1 MVKKKVSLG
10 SSPDAGELG
19 PGAAHEASRP
29 PALDVLELFFNT
41 GIVFHEVALPRGL
54 PDVVSSFVVMKP
66 PTPGAAAPPPRPGQP
81 AASPQAAPP
90 QAQGRGPQTLSVRR
104 ASPGE
109 EPDVEI
115 SAVDHVSE
123 LSNRWFPVPYQL
135 SCPFAVQI
143 FLGMT
148 GGGLRAVLA
157 VDTLEAQGAQGRH
170 LDAGYDEGR
179 PFRPLDKNELGSF
192 FDHPETRELIRRL
205 ERGGVDKALFKLAS
219 LLEALG
225 PQLPKLRFSRI
236 DAQPAIPVSLVL
248 DLGNSRTTALLVEG
262 RDARVFGIPL
272 EVRNLGN
279 PLETRS
285 DSIDSR
291 LTFLPSPWD
300 KASSPVAV
308 GESFQWPSV
317 ARMGLEAL
325 DRALETPHRYP
336 CTISGPKRYLWDDR
350 QTDERWH
357 FAQKIGATGQPGD
370 GSGEYRPV
378 FGRILKYVP
387 EESGGTFLREDGPQT
402 PADPRYAPR
411 TMMLFA
417 IVEILCQAYAQING
431 AQYRTFQ
438 GKEGSPRVLRHL
450 VLTYPSAMR
459 EEERRIYD
467 ALVRNAVT
475 LACHVLG
482 IRPEHRP
489 NWDAAAGAFEPFLV
503 ADEALAAQM
512 VFVYEEAQGTF
523 SGSME
528 ELLAVYG
535 HEGQSPP
542 GGGGGARTLRVASVD
557 IGGGTSDVM
566 IAEYEDRMAGTGTS
580 LAIRKLFQDGVSIA
594 GDEVC
599 RAIVEDVIF
608 TQILQQL
615 PTSQDRGRLRHLFG
629 EGDAG
634 HGSTWRT
641 LRARLVPY
649 LWMPLARCF
658 WGVAEGFVLPDHTDG
673 KLYAI
678 PDLQRVFALPTVSPV
693 VLLEADRF
701 LGEQVPGFPGIE
713 NLLFKLDAQEVERA
727 VERVLREPLRRY
739 ADILA
744 QFDVDLLVLAGRT
757 SALPC
762 VRAIFTKEM
771 PVPPPRIKSMARYRV
786 GEWYPSKWKD
796 EGFIR
801 DAKSTVTAGAAVLH
815 LASKNRLPGFLV
827 DGIVPVDQRPI
838 YGLYQDTEPHIARA
852 NELFPAPSAAGGGH
866 AAGQTTGQNTGPAF
880 VHTHGMRIGFRNVD
894 SQEMEGSPLFEVRP
908 ANKDVETALLED
920 RVTLQFGRSREGLI
934 QIAKVTSQ
942 RGQYSFEPTDFVLAL
957 KTATH
962 DRYWLDTGVFDVDRG
977 A

>member
-10 SSPDAGELG
+10 SSPDSGEAGS
-19 PGAAHEASRP
+19 HEASRL
-29 PALDVLELFFNT
+29 PAIDILELFFNT
-41 GIVFHEVALPRGL
+41 GIVFHEVVLPRGL
-54 PDVVSSFVVMKP
+54 PDVVSSFVIMKP
-66 PTPGAAAPPPRPGQP
+66 GGAPPPPRPGG
-81 AASPQAAPP
+81 AAPAP
-90 QAQGRGPQTLSVRR
+90 VPPPIATGGPQTMSVRR
-104 ASPGE
+104 AVAGE

-115 SAVDHVSE
+115 SAVDHLAE

-135 SCPFAVQI
+135 SCPFAVQV
-143 FLGMT
+143 FVGLS

-157 VDTLEAQGAQGRH
+157 IDTLEVSGSQGRH
-170 LDAGYDEGR
+170 LDGGYDEGR

-192 FDHPETRELIRRL
+192 FDHADTRELVRRL
-205 ERGGVDKALFKLAS
+205 ERGGVEKALFKLAA

-225 PQLPKLRFSRI
+225 PQLPKLRFSRLESH
-236 DAQPAIPVSLVL
+236 QPIPVSLVL

-262 RDARVFGIPL
+262 RDARVFGVPL
-272 EVRNLGN
+272 EMRNLGN

-285 DSIDSR
+285 DAIDSR
-291 LTFLPSPWD
+291 ITFLPSPWD
-300 KASSPVAV
+300 KSSSPIAV
-308 GESFQWPSV
+308 GESFAWPSV

-325 DRALETPHRYP
+325 DRALETPHRYQ
-336 CTISGPKRYLWDDR
+336 CTLSGPKRYLWDDR

-357 FAQKIGATGQPGD
+357 FAQKIGQVAAPGD

-378 FGRILKYVP
+378 FGKVLKYVP
-387 EESGGTFLREDGPQT
+387 EDSGGIYLREDGPQT

-431 AQYRTFQ
+431 AVYRTFQ
-438 GKEGSPRVLRHL
+438 GKEASPRVLRHL

-459 EEERRIYD
+459 EEERRIYE
-467 ALVRNAVT
+467 ALVRNAVI

-482 IRPEHRP
+482 IRPELRP
-489 NWDAAAGAFEPFLV
+489 NWDASSGTFEPFLLV
-503 ADEALAAQM
+503 DEALAAQM
-512 VFVYEEAQGTF
+512 VFVYQEAQGTF
-523 SGSME
+523 SGNME
-528 ELLAVYG
+528 ELVSVYG
-535 HEGQSPP
+535 HEG
-542 GGGGGARTLRVASVD
+542 RTLRVASVD

-566 IAEYEDRMAGTGTS
+566 IAEYEDKMAGTGTS
-580 LAIRKLFQDGVSIA
+580 LAIKKLFQDGVSIA

-599 RAIVEDVIF
+599 RAIVEDVVF
-608 TQILQQL
+608 AQILQQL
-615 PTSQDRGRLRHLFG
+615 PTAQDRGRLRHLFG

-649 LWMPLARCF
+649 FWMPIARCF
-658 WGVAEGFVLPDHTDG
+658 WGVAEGFAIPDHSEG
-673 KLYAI
+673 KLYTV
-678 PDLQRVFALPTVSPV
+678 PDLQRIFALPTVSPL
-693 VLLEADRF
+693 VLMEADRF

-713 NLLFKLDAQEVERA
+713 NLLFKLDAQEVDRA
-727 VERVLREPLRRY
+727 IERVLREPLRRY

-757 SALPC
+757 SSLPC

-796 EGFIR
+796 EGYIR

-815 LASKNRLPGFLV
+815 LASKNRIPGFLV
-827 DGIVPVDQRPI
+827 DAITPVDQRPI
-838 YGLYQDTEPHIARA
+838 FGLYQDTEPHIART
-852 NELFPAPSAAGGGH
+852 NELFSGGPAPLTP
-866 AAGQTTGQNTGPAF
+866 GQHGATTSPAF
-880 VHTHGMRIGFRNVD
+880 VYTHGMRVGFRNVD

-908 ANKDVETALLED
+908 ANKDVETALLDD
-920 RVTLQFGRSREGLI
+920 RVALQFGRTREGYI
-934 QIAKVTSQ
+934 QVAKVTSQ

-957 KTATH
+957 KTATS
-962 DRYWLDTGVFDVDRG
+962 DRYWLDTGVFDVERG
-977 A
+977 GL

>member
-10 SSPDAGELG
+10 SSPDAGEAG
-19 PGAAHEASRP
+19 SHEGSR
-29 PALDVLELFFNT
+29 ALAIDILEVFFNT
-41 GIVFHEVALPRGL
+41 GIVFHEVTLPRGL
-54 PDVVSSFVVMKP
+54 PDVVSSFVIMKP
-66 PTPGAAAPPPRPGQP
+66 PGAAPVAPRPGGAPAAPAPPPIATG
-81 AASPQAAPP
+81 
-90 QAQGRGPQTLSVRR
+90 GPQTMSVRR
-104 ASPGE
+104 AAAGE

-115 SAVDHVSE
+115 SAVDHLAE

-135 SCPFAVQI
+135 SCPFAVQV
-143 FLGMT
+143 FVGLS

-157 VDTLEAQGAQGRH
+157 IDTLEVSGSQGRH
-170 LDAGYDEGR
+170 LDGAYDEGR

-192 FDHPETRELIRRL
+192 FDHPDTRELVRRL
-205 ERGGVDKALFKLAS
+205 ERGGVEKALFKLAA

-225 PQLPKLRFSRI
+225 PQLPKLRFSRLESH
-236 DAQPAIPVSLVL
+236 QPIPVSLVL

-262 RDARVFGIPL
+262 RDARVFGVPL
-272 EVRNLGN
+272 EMRNLGN

-285 DSIDSR
+285 DAIDSR
-291 LTFLPSPWD
+291 ITFLPSPWD
-300 KASSPVAV
+300 KSSSPIAV
-308 GESFQWPSV
+308 GESFAWPSV

-325 DRALETPHRYP
+325 DRALETPHRYQ
-336 CTISGPKRYLWDDR
+336 CTLSGPKRYLWDDR
-350 QTDERWH
+350 HTDERWH
-357 FAQKIGATGQPGD
+357 FAQKIGQVAAPGD

-378 FGRILKYVP
+378 FGKILKYVP
-387 EESGGTFLREDGPQT
+387 EDSGGIYLREDGPQT

-417 IVEILCQAYAQING
+417 LVEILCQAYAQING
-431 AQYRTFQ
+431 AVYRTFQ
-438 GKEGSPRVLRHL
+438 GKEASPRVLRHL

-459 EEERRIYD
+459 EEERRIYE
-467 ALVRNAVT
+467 ALVRNAVI

-482 IRPEHRP
+482 IRPELRP
-489 NWDAAAGAFEPFLV
+489 NWDPTSGTFEPFLLV
-503 ADEALAAQM
+503 DEALAAQM

-523 SGSME
+523 SGNME
-528 ELLAVYG
+528 ELVSVYG
-535 HEGQSPP
+535 HETGGPGGQSPP
-542 GGGGGARTLRVASVD
+542 GKTLRVASVD

-566 IAEYEDRMAGTGTS
+566 IAEYEDKMAGTGTS
-580 LAIRKLFQDGVSIA
+580 LAIKKLFQDGVSIA

-599 RAIVEDVIF
+599 RAIVEDVVF
-608 TQILQQL
+608 AQILQQL
-615 PTSQDRGRLRHLFG
+615 PTAQDRSRLRHLFG

-649 LWMPLARCF
+649 FWMPIARCF
-658 WGVAEGFVLPDHTDG
+658 WGVAEGFAIPDHSEG
-673 KLYAI
+673 KLYTV
-678 PDLQRVFALPTVSPV
+678 PDLARIFALPTVSPM
-693 VLLEADRF
+693 VLMEADRF

-713 NLLFKLDAQEVERA
+713 NLLFKLDAQEVDRA

-757 SALPC
+757 SSLPC

-796 EGFIR
+796 EGYIR

-815 LASKNRLPGFLV
+815 LASKNRIPGFLV
-827 DGIVPVDQRPI
+827 DAITPVDQRPI
-838 YGLYQDTEPHIARA
+838 FGLYQDTEPHIART
-852 NELFPAPSAAGGGH
+852 NELFANGA
-866 AAGQTTGQNTGPAF
+866 TTSPAF
-880 VHTHGMRIGFRNVD
+880 VYTHGMRVGFRNVD

-908 ANKDVETALLED
+908 ANKDVETALLDD
-920 RVTLQFGRSREGLI
+920 RVALQFGRTREGYI
-934 QIAKVTSQ
+934 QVAKVTSQ
-942 RGQYSFEPTDFVLAL
+942 RGQYSFEPTDFLLAL

-962 DRYWLDTGVFDVDRG
+962 DRYWLDTGVFDVERG
-977 A
+977 GL

>member
-1 MVKKKVSLG
+1 MIADPVGWAPRMVKKKVSLG
-10 SSPDAGELG
+10 SSPDAGE
-19 PGAAHEASRP
+19 AASHEGVRA

-41 GIVFHEVALPRGL
+41 GIVFHEVALGRGL

-66 PTPGAAAPPPRPGQP
+66 AAANAPPRPGQP
-81 AASPQAAPP
+81 AGQPP
-90 QAQGRGPQTLSVRR
+90 PVPAGVQTLSVRR
-104 ASPGE
+104 AAPGE

-115 SAVDHVSE
+115 SATDHLSE

-135 SCPFAVQI
+135 SCPFAVQV

-148 GGGLRAVLA
+148 GAGLRAVLA
-157 VDTLEAQGAQGRH
+157 IDTLEAQGSQGRH

-179 PFRPLDKNELGSF
+179 PFRPLDKNELGAF
-192 FDHPETRELIRRL
+192 FDHPDTRELVRRL
-205 ERGGVDKALFKLAS
+205 ERAGVDKALFKLAA

-225 PQLPKLRFSRI
+225 PQLPKLRFSRLETQ
-236 DAQPAIPVSLVL
+236 QPIPVSLVL

-262 RDARVFGIPL
+262 RDARVFGVPL

-291 LTFLPSPWD
+291 LAFLPSPWD
-300 KASSPVAV
+300 KAGAPVAV
-308 GESFQWPSV
+308 GECFQWPSV

-325 DRALETPHRYP
+325 DRALETPHRYQ
-336 CTISGPKRYLWDDR
+336 CTLSGPKRYLWDDR

-357 FAQKIGATGQPGD
+357 FATKIGAVAPGD

-378 FGRILKYVP
+378 FGRILKYLP
-387 EESGGTFLREDGPQT
+387 EESGGLFLREDGPQT

-431 AQYRTFQ
+431 AVYRTFQ
-438 GKEGSPRVLRHL
+438 GKEASPRVLRHL

-467 ALVRNAVT
+467 ALVRNAVI
-475 LACHVLG
+475 LASHVLG
-482 IRPEHRP
+482 IRPELRP
-489 NWDAAAGAFEPFLV
+489 NWDAATGSFEPFLV

-512 VFVYEEAQGTF
+512 VFVYEEVQGTF

-528 ELLAVYG
+528 ELVSVYG
-535 HEGQSPP
+535 HDGGASP
-542 GGGGGARTLRVASVD
+542 GARTLRVASID

-566 IAEYEDRMAGTGTS
+566 IAEYEDKMPGTGTALS
-580 LAIRKLFQDGVSIA
+580 IRKLFQDGVSIA

-599 RAIVEDVIF
+599 RAIVEDVVF

-615 PTSQDRGRLRHLFG
+615 PTAQDRSRLRHLFG

-649 LWMPLARCF
+649 FWMPIARCF
-658 WGVAEGFVLPDHTDG
+658 WAVAEGFALPDSVEG
-673 KLYAI
+673 KLYAV
-678 PDLQRVFALPTVSPV
+678 PDLQRIFSLPTVSPA

-701 LGEQVPGFPGIE
+701 LGEQVHGFPGIE
-713 NLLFKLDAQEVERA
+713 NLLFKLDPQEVDRA
-727 VERVLREPLRRY
+727 IERVLREPLRRY

-757 SALPC
+757 ASLPC

-771 PVPPPRIKSMARYRV
+771 AVPPPRIKSMARYRV

-796 EGFIR
+796 EGYIR

-815 LASKNRLPGFLV
+815 LASKNRLPGFLL
-827 DGIVPVDQRPI
+827 DTIAEAEQRPI

-852 NELFPAPSAAGGGH
+852 NELFAGG
-866 AAGQTTGQNTGPAF
+866 ASTSAPF
-880 VHTHGMRIGFRNVD
+880 VYTHGMRIGFRNVD
-894 SQEMEGSPLFEVRP
+894 SQEMEGSPLFEIRP
-908 ANKDVETALLED
+908 ANKDVEAALLDD
-920 RVTLQFGRSREGLI
+920 RVTLQFGRSREGQV

-957 KTATH
+957 KTATY
-962 DRYWLDTGVFDVDRG
+962 DRYWLDTGVFDVDRS